1 LNYLRF
7 SATQAI
13 LLLLNLYFANYLLM
27 KIAFFD
33 SGVGGLSVLQTAI
46 QVLPPQHYIYFA
58 DSMNAPYGTKSKKEI
73 KKLMFE
79 AVDFLQTKNIDA
91 LVVACNTA
99 TSAAIKDLRKAFN
112 FPIIGMEPAIKP
124 AIEKAKNKKVV
135 LFATELTL
143 KEKKLKQLIQ
153 KLESKKRVTKIP
165 LQKLVIYGE
174 EMKWNK
180 PEVYNY
186 LEKKLKKIDWKN
198 YSSIVLG
205 CTHFLFFKN
214 QFQKILPPHVEII
227 DGNLGTILHLQN
239 QIHLPTNRKRNK
251 FEFYISQ
258 KKVKRSH
265 FQPYLKVL
273 L

>member
-1 LNYLRF
+1 
-7 SATQAI
+7 
-13 LLLLNLYFANYLLM
+13 M

-33 SGVGGLSVLQTAI
+33 SGIGGLSVLQTAM

-99 TSAAIKDLRKAFN
+99 TSAAIKDLRKHYA
-112 FPIIGMEPAIKP
+112 FPIIGMEPAVKP
-124 AIEKAKNKKVV
+124 AIEKSKKKKVV

-143 KEKKLKQLIQ
+143 KEKKLKNLIQ
-153 KLESKKRVTKIP
+153 KLKAKKRVTKIP
-165 LQKLVIYGE
+165 LQELVMYGE
-174 EMKWNK
+174 EMKWNS
-180 PEVYNY
+180 PEVFNY

-205 CTHFLFFKN
+205 CTHFLFFKK
-214 QFQKILPPHVEII
+214 QFQKILPLHIEII
-227 DGNLGTILHLQN
+227 DGNLGTVLHLQN
-239 QIHLPTNRKRNK
+239 QIHLPSNRKRNK
-251 FEFYISQ
+251 LEFYISK
-258 KKVKRSH
+258 KKVKHSY
-265 FQPYLKVL
+265 FQLYLDGLKFL
-273 L
+273 